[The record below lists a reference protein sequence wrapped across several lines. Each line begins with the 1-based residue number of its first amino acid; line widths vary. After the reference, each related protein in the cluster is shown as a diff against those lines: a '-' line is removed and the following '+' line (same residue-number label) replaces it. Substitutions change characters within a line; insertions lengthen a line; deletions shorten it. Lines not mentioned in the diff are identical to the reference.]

1 MCVYL
6 SNGKYVY
13 AAENTNHKGSSN
25 ISLSLLQ
32 KKTKS
37 NKKLSSKTDLSQ
49 EDAFLGRSLLFLLLL
64 FRGLLLLGLFP
75 LLRGLARLAL
85 LAPQRRAAV
94 VLAVGDVVA
103 VAVVGEEHLEL
114 LADQHHL
121 LQGAVVI
128 GYSWLMVNG

>member
-94 VLAVGDVVA
+94 VLAVG
-103 VAVVGEEHLEL
+103 EEHLEL